1 MARILIVD
9 DDLNTCQSLTTAFS
23 KEGHQVF
30 ESHSGEE
37 ALEKI
42 RTQDVDLTIVDL
54 KMPGMDG
61 LEFFQTL
68 KALRPEVVSIMI
80 SARPT
85 VDVAVSA
92 IKSGIYDFI
101 SKPFRLGEIK
111 KAIAKALEA
120 QTLLKENMRLRQAL
134 REKASFAKIIGKSPA
149 FAQVIDLIP
158 KVAPTRSTVLLSGES
173 GTGKEIIA
181 EAIHFASPRGEG
193 PLVKINC
200 GALTETL
207 LESELFGHEKGAFTG
222 AHQQRTGRFEMANGG
237 TLFLDEIGEMSMG
250 MQVKFLRVLQ
260 DGAFERVGSSRTI
273 QVDVRVIAATNRDL
287 EQEVKAGRFRQDLFY
302 RLNVITIEIPPLRER
317 TEDIPLLTGYFLSKY
332 SEINNK
338 KINGFSSEV
347 HEVLTGYQWP
357 GNVRELENVIE
368 RAVSLCPAQTVELP
382 DLPPRLQFEST
393 VKRAVSLSRPQGIEM
408 STVPPQNPEAPFA
421 DSYLVIPL
429 GISLDKIEQYV
440 LEKTLIKTQGDK
452 KAAARLLGIS
462 LSSLYNKLNRHVPSG
477 T

>member
-9 DDLNTCQSLTTAFS
+9 DDLNTCQSLTTVLG

-42 RTQDVDLTIVDL
+42 RIQEVDLAIIDL
-54 KMPGMDG
+54 MMPGMNG
-61 LEFFQTL
+61 LDFFQTL
-68 KALRPEVVSIMI
+68 KTLHPEVVAVMI
-80 SARPT
+80 SAQAT
-85 VDVAVSA
+85 VEVAVSA
-92 IKSGIYDFI
+92 LKSGIYDFI
-101 SKPFRLGEIK
+101 TKPFRLGEIK

-120 QTLLKENMRLRQAL
+120 QVLLSENRQLRQAL
-134 REKASFAKIIGKSPA
+134 REKASFSKIIGNSPA
-149 FAQVIDLIP
+149 FVRVIDLIT

-222 AHQQRTGRFEMANGG
+222 AYQQRMGRFEMANGG

-250 MQVKFLRVLQ
+250 MQVRLLRVLQ
-260 DGAFERVGSSRTI
+260 DGAFERVGSSKTI
-273 QVDVRVIAATNRDL
+273 QVDVRIIAASNRDL
-287 EQEVKAGRFRQDLFY
+287 EQEVHQGHFRQDLFY
-302 RLNVITIEIPPLRER
+302 RLNVISIDIPPLRER
-317 TEDIPLLTGYFLSKY
+317 VEDIPLLAGYLLNKY
-332 SEINNK
+332 SGINNK

-347 HEVLTGYQWP
+347 HEVLTNYQWP

-368 RAVSLCPAQTVELP
+368 RAVSLCQGQTIDLS
-382 DLPPRLQFEST
+382 DLPPRL
-393 VKRAVSLSRPQGIEM
+393 
-408 STVPPQNPEAPFA
+408 A
-421 DSYLVIPL
+421 DSQDRQTHLEIPL
-429 GISLDKIEQYV
+429 GISLEEIEQMV
-440 LEKTLIKTQGDK
+440 IKKTLHRTKGDK
-452 KAAARLLGIS
+452 KTAARLLGIS
-462 LSSLYNKLNRHVPSG
+462 LSSLYNKLNRQEL
-477 T
+477 